1 MSPTRAPRRLR
12 FRGAALAL
20 AGTAALASSLAACS
34 SGSGS
39 SSGQSNFVG
48 GNGDITFV
56 KAADR
61 KPAPDLSGKTVD
73 GSQAS
78 LAAYKGKVVV
88 VNVWGSWCAPCRA
101 EAPNL
106 VAVANADKDKGV
118 QFLGINTRD
127 LETAPAARF
136 EKNFKV
142 PYPSLYDRDGSLLL
156 RFPKGSLNAQAI
168 PSTLVIDKQGRIA
181 ARALK
186 PLSED
191 DLNQMIAPILAE
203 K

>member
-1 MSPTRAPRRLR
+1 MSPAHASRRLT
-12 FRGAALAL
+12 FRSAAAAV
-20 AGTAALASSLAACS
+20 AGTAALASALAACS

-39 SSGQSNFVG
+39 SPGQSNFVSGTG
-48 GNGDITFV
+48 GITVV
-56 KAADR
+56 KPADR
-61 KPAPDLSGKTVD
+61 VAAPDLTARTVD
-73 GSQAS
+73 GPRAG
-78 LAAYKGKVVV
+78 LADYKGKVVV

-106 VAVANADKDKGV
+106 VAVANADKAEGV

-127 LETAPAARF
+127 LDTGPAAAF
-136 EKNFKV
+136 EKRFRV
-142 PYPSLYDRDGSLLL
+142 PYPSLYDRDGTLLL

-168 PSTLVIDKQGRIA
+168 PSTLVIDRQGRIA

-186 PLSED
+186 PLSEE
-191 DLNQMIAPILAE
+191 DLNQMIDPILAE